1 MKLAII
7 GSRDLMI
14 DELEKYVPKGT
25 TEIISG
31 GANGIDRCAKKYAYD
46 IGLKYT
52 EFLPDYKKY
61 KRAAPLKRN
70 IQIIE
75 YADEIIAFWNG
86 KSKGTKFVIDT
97 CNRQNKKITVYVAS
111 QKRDYLKA

>member
-14 DELEKYVPKGT
+14 YDLEKYVPKGI

-31 GANGIDRCAKKYAYD
+31 KAKGIDHCAKEFAFD
-46 IGLKYT
+46 IGIKYT
-52 EFLPDYKKY
+52 EFLPDYKRY
-61 KRAAPLKRN
+61 KGAAPLKRN

-75 YADEIIAFWNG
+75 YADEVIAFWNG
-86 KSKGTKFVIDT
+86 TSKGTKFVIDT
-97 CNRQNKKITVYVAS
+97 CKRQNKKITVYVAS
-111 QKRDYLKA
+111 QKGDYLKA